1 MPEWSSSHRRID
13 INRVSPLLHANAWA
27 GVGSCPFSSLIVLF
41 YALAQGSL
49 LAYAGRGWMGMHAW
63 SGGRVDRWEGG
74 GPHQPGHCS
83 SIQCGVAI
91 DCSYYTT
98 QVDHCQSLLQPWLLL
113 VVVTHLKYVVWST
126 LVTDAAVSFFFS
138 STSAVMHLCSICN
151 VYAYMCMWRPEWIRG
166 GIRTCG
172 LLVNGCHA
180 TTVQRSYP
188 IFFLITGVITK
199 KAMCFA
205 SGN

>member
-126 LVTDAAVSFFFS
+126 LGTDAAVSFFFQQ
-138 STSAVMHLCSICN
+138 
-151 VYAYMCMWRPEWIRG
+151 YF
-166 GIRTCG
+166 
-172 LLVNGCHA
+172 GCHA
-180 TTVQRSYP
+180 PV
-188 IFFLITGVITK
+188 
-199 KAMCFA
+199 
-205 SGN
+205 

>member
-1 MPEWSSSHRRID
+1 MLEWSSSHRRID
-13 INRVSPLLHANAWA
+13 INTVSPLLHANAWA

-63 SGGRVDRWEGG
+63 SSGRVDRWEGG

-98 QVDHCQSLLQPWLLL
+98 QVDHCQSLLQPWFLL

-126 LVTDAAVSFFFS
+126 LVTFFS
-138 STSAVMHLCSICN
+138 AVLRLSCTCVAFVACMLTSACEGLNES
-151 VYAYMCMWRPEWIRG
+151 EG
-166 GIRTCG
+166 GSEH
-172 LLVNGCHA
+172 VA
-180 TTVQRSYP
+180 
-188 IFFLITGVITK
+188 
-199 KAMCFA
+199 
-205 SGN
+205 